1 MASTRKERREETF
14 FAKENARLRKL
25 EKEKAKNK
33 SSWFSQPRQ
42 FPKEGKKLGVSESL
56 ADMLGRTPG
65 KRVAG
70 LAARAGIA
78 GAPLGGA
85 ANVAK
90 VGIHALSVRA
100 RLARLKAN
108 AKKAAAKE
116 AAAKEAKRKNGKAKG
131 GLIKSSRKKSK
142 IDGIARRGK
151 TRGKHR

>member
-1 MASTRKERREETF
+1 MTSPRKEKREETF

-100 RLARLKAN
+100 RLARLKA
-108 AKKAAAKE
+108 A
-116 AAAKEAKRKNGKAKG
+116 AKRKNGKAKG

>member
-1 MASTRKERREETF
+1 MTSPRKEKREETF

-25 EKEKAKNK
+25 KKKKAKNK
-33 SSWFSQPRQ
+33 SGWFSQPSRLAT
-42 FPKEGKKLGVSESL
+42 GKPGVSERL
-56 ADMLGRTPG
+56 ADMLGPTPG

-70 LAARAGIA
+70 LAASAGVV

-85 ANVAK
+85 ANLAK
-90 VGIHALSVRA
+90 VGVHALSVRA